1 MAEKK
6 TNVKATAVKTS
17 VWTLLIAATVVIIVF
32 NDTLFGTGNVFDRWI
47 ANQSITNSTLVWLIY
62 ALSHLVR
69 SFEIIVLC
77 AFGYT
82 AAVFILLKCFSKNNR
97 ALTVLKLLAN
107 FCKYLLAL
115 VAVFLILGVWG
126 VDTTTLLASAGIL
139 ALIVGLGAQSLIADI
154 IAGIFIVFDGSYKV
168 GDIIVIDSWRGTVTE
183 VGIRTTKIMDAGG
196 NVKIVNNSN
205 IVDLINQTKELSLAK
220 CTMCISYGESLER
233 VEVVI
238 SENLDK
244 IKEKIP
250 AITDGPYYKGV
261 TSLSASSVDL
271 LFVAHCKEDD
281 IYQVQRDL
289 NRQFKLLFDKNGIT
303 IPFPQVV
310 VNQPDESNVVVS
322 KRIAN
327 KAEDFVEEQKLASA
341 GMEDEN
347 SGA

>member
-6 TNVKATAVKTS
+6 INAKALTIRIIVWVLLLAAAV
-17 VWTLLIAATVVIIVF
+17 AIIVF
-32 NDTLFGTGNVFDRWI
+32 HDKLFADGNVFDKWI
-47 ANQSITNSTLVWLIY
+47 ENQSITNTTVVWLIY
-62 ALSHLVR
+62 AISHIIR

-77 AFGYT
+77 AAGYS
-82 AAVFILLKCFSKNNR
+82 AAVFVLLKCFNKNNR
-97 ALTVLKLLAN
+97 ALTVMKLMAN

-115 VAVFLILGVWG
+115 VAVFLILNVWG
-126 VDTTTLLASAGIL
+126 VDTATLLASAGIL
-139 ALIVGLGAQSLIADI
+139 ALVVGLGAQSLIADI

-183 VGIRTTKIMDAGG
+183 VGIRTTKIVDAGG

-220 CTMCISYGESLER
+220 CTMSISYGESLER

-261 TSLSASSVDL
+261 TALSASSVDL

-303 IPFPQVV
+303 IPFQQIV
-310 VNQPDESNVVVS
+310 VNPPDESNVIVS
-322 KRIAN
+322 RRVSN
-327 KAEDFVEEQKLASA
+327 QAEDFIAEQKLASA

-347 SGA
+347 K

>member
-1 MAEKK
+1 MAEKNK
-6 TNVKATAVKTS
+6 NVKALVIKIVAWV
-17 VWTLLIAATVVIIVF
+17 LAIAAAIVIIVF
-32 NDTLFGTGNVFDRWI
+32 HDSLFAADNVFDRWI
-47 ANQSITNSTLVWLIY
+47 ENQSVTNTTLVWLIY
-62 ALSHLVR
+62 AVSHLIR

-77 AFGYT
+77 AAGYT
-82 AAVFILLKCFSKNNR
+82 AAVFILLKCFNKNNR

-115 VAVFLILGVWG
+115 VAVFLILNVWG
-126 VDTTTLLASAGIL
+126 VDTATLLASAGIL
-139 ALIVGLGAQSLIADI
+139 ALVVGLGAQSLIADI

-168 GDIIVIDSWRGTVTE
+168 GDIIVVDSWRGTVSE
-183 VGIRTTKIMDAGG
+183 VGIRTTKIVDAGG
-196 NVKIVNNSN
+196 NVKIVNNSS

-244 IKEKIP
+244 IREKIP
-250 AITDGPYYKGV
+250 DIIDGPYYKGV

-303 IPFPQVV
+303 IPFPQIV
-310 VNQPDESNVVVS
+310 VNQPDESNVIVS
-322 KRIAN
+322 KRVSS

-341 GMEDEN
+341 GMEEEVN
-347 SGA
+347 NL